1 MEGNKENKKGEPLL
15 YIDQP
20 NFVKPDLKMQDS
32 YHTVEQNIEEKA
44 VRKKEDKMAKHVH
57 VKKTH
62 QEHDYNQPLEKEKD
76 DEHHSDREE
85 QLKKAKDIPIADIP
99 TFMKNSPVQQKSV
112 GGLRK
117 VKSFREMTIEE
128 KFQYLSSFPEKQPP
142 YPCEFITTDQSYQG
156 IVTKY
161 NGEQASIKTFSENVI
176 DLKVHNVKAIRI
188 IR

>member
-1 MEGNKENKKGEPLL
+1 
-15 YIDQP
+15 
-20 NFVKPDLKMQDS
+20 
-32 YHTVEQNIEEKA
+32 
-44 VRKKEDKMAKHVH
+44 
-57 VKKTH
+57 
-62 QEHDYNQPLEKEKD
+62 
-76 DEHHSDREE
+76 
-85 QLKKAKDIPIADIP
+85 
-99 TFMKNSPVQQKSV
+99 MKNSPVQQKSV